1 MSLTAP
7 AQSAVG
13 TAQQSQSPVDIR
25 PQATDV
31 SALPPPRL
39 RHPARLAL
47 RLRFERPK
55 RHRPDCA
62 RAEEGSVKAEP
73 PRGQDCLMSVG
84 DATYQLEDI
93 HWHTPSEHTVGG
105 VAFPMEQHLKYA
117 RTIGEGEGEGE
128 GDATVAGAKEY
139 AVLAVFVHPGD
150 ANGSLDR
157 LLESAR
163 RSEDPWDVPDVEIDT
178 LLPPCTESYRYL
190 GSTTTCPYTT
200 GVRWTV
206 LTHPVQASAAALE
219 HYRGLFPEG
228 NAREVQPLGK
238 RRIAGD
244 SHRWW

>member
-7 AQSAVG
+7 APSALG
-13 TAQQSQSPVDIR
+13 TALSQSPVDIR
-25 PQATDV
+25 PQAIDV
-31 SALPPPRL
+31 SALPPLRL
-39 RHPARLAL
+39 RHPGRLSL
-47 RLRFERPK
+47 RLSFERPK
-55 RHRPDCA
+55 RHRPDCL
-62 RAEEGSVKAEP
+62 RPEEGSVKAEP
-73 PRGQDCLMSVG
+73 PLGQDCLMSIG
-84 DATYQLEDI
+84 DATYHLEDI

-105 VAFPMEQHLKYA
+105 VVFPMEQHLKYA
-117 RTIGEGEGEGE
+117 RTT
-128 GDATVAGAKEY
+128 GDGDRDGAGAKEY
-139 AVLAVFVHPGD
+139 AVLGVFLHPGD

-163 RSEDPWDVPDVEIDT
+163 RSEEHWDVPDVEIDT
-178 LLPPCTESYRYL
+178 LLPPCTESYRYV

-219 HYRGLFPEG
+219 HYRSLFPEG

>member
-7 AQSAVG
+7 AHSAVG
-13 TAQQSQSPVDIR
+13 TAPQSQSPVDIR

-31 SALPPPRL
+31 SALPPLRL
-39 RHPARLAL
+39 RHPARLTM

-55 RHRPDCA
+55 RHRPDCV

-84 DATYQLEDI
+84 DATYYLEDI

-117 RTIGEGEGEGE
+117 RTIGDGDGDGD
-128 GDATVAGAKEY
+128 GDASAAGAKEY

-150 ANGSLDR
+150 PNGSLDR

-163 RSEDPWDVPDVEIDT
+163 RNEDPWDVPDVDIDT

-219 HYRGLFPEG
+219 HYRSLFPEG